1 MNFIIL
7 GVLLIL
13 SACFSGLNLGMMSLG
28 PHDLKRKM
36 QMGDKRAAKIYP
48 IRKKGNLLLVTLL
61 LGNVAVNAAIAIFMS
76 SVASGLVAGIVSTLL
91 ITIFGEILP
100 QAVFSRFA
108 LSIGSRIVWL
118 VKIFIFILYPI
129 AAPLAFLLNKLLGD
143 ELPTI
148 FSRNELREIISEH
161 SESPD
166 SDIEADESDIARGAF
181 TFGSKT
187 VKEVMIPRS
196 LVISVNADEVLDKK
210 KLGFIGK
217 YGYPRIPVI
226 DKHSYEVKGLIHTYD
241 LLNLKNLNKLAIDI
255 CEKKLFYVKETDKLA
270 HVLKTLIKYRHHLFV
285 VINDFDEYSGIITV
299 EDILEE
305 ILGKEIIDEN
315 DIVNTGGRKKVKKS
329 LIKKK
334 AK

>member
-129 AAPLAFLLNKLLGD
+129 AAPLAF
-143 ELPTI
+143 
-148 FSRNELREIISEH
+148 F
-161 SESPD
+161 
-166 SDIEADESDIARGAF
+166 
-181 TFGSKT
+181 
-187 VKEVMIPRS
+187 VK
-196 LVISVNADEVLDKK
+196 
-210 KLGFIGK
+210 
-217 YGYPRIPVI
+217 
-226 DKHSYEVKGLIHTYD
+226 
-241 LLNLKNLNKLAIDI
+241 
-255 CEKKLFYVKETDKLA
+255 
-270 HVLKTLIKYRHHLFV
+270 
-285 VINDFDEYSGIITV
+285 
-299 EDILEE
+299 
-305 ILGKEIIDEN
+305 
-315 DIVNTGGRKKVKKS
+315 
-329 LIKKK
+329 
-334 AK
+334 